1 MKVLHK
7 YIIALGLGFQN
18 AMQYRTNFLLS
29 ILSMIFPMTIQ
40 YFLWTCV
47 FRSSSS
53 ETVYGYTY
61 YQMLVYVI
69 LAGLVTKMVSTG
81 FEWEVADDVKN
92 GGLNKYIVRPIGYY
106 QYRISCFLGAKIA
119 HLAIIGIITAI
130 FLGFLSSLLGLKVE
144 LVRVLLF
151 ILSGILAI
159 IMNYALVFCISTTSF
174 WLNEVWGVY
183 IAVNLSANMLSGGL
197 FPLEVFG
204 ETVQKVF
211 NLLPFKYI
219 IYFPINIINGKLD
232 LSMVWY
238 GLILQLFWIFILTL
252 LSAQLWKMG
261 TRKYIAIG
269 G

>member
-7 YIIALGLGFQN
+7 YIIALELGFQN

-29 ILSMIFPMTIQ
+29 IVSMIFPITIQ

-47 FRSSSS
+47 FQSSSS

-61 YQMLVYVI
+61 NQMLTYVV

-92 GGLNKYIVRPIGYY
+92 GGLNKYIVKPVGYY

-119 HLAIIGIITAI
+119 NLGIIGMLTAI
-130 FLGFLSSLLGLKVE
+130 FLGFISSLLGLNVE
-144 LVRVLLF
+144 LARVLLF
-151 ILSGILAI
+151 ILAGILAI

-174 WLNEVWGVY
+174 WLNEVWGVF
-183 IAVNLSANMLSGGL
+183 IAVNLSVNMLSGGL

-204 ETVQKVF
+204 ETLQKVF

-219 IYFPINIINGKLD
+219 ISFPINIINGKLD
-232 LSMVWY
+232 LSMVWN
-238 GLILQLFWIFILTL
+238 GLILQLIWIFILTL
-252 LSAQLWKMG
+252 VSAQLWKMG